1 MKKYSLLIISI
12 LLFSRFSW
20 ATNSLDSII
29 QVIQKNNP
37 SLLYQTKYIEAL
49 KMEYSTEGNLYNP
62 NVTFDYLRGLPNA
75 IAGSQ
80 YDVTLTQQFDFP
92 SVYAK
97 KKELANIKHTRDS
110 YLIESEK
117 YDIINQVKLLCI
129 EIIYRNK
136 LDNLINNRIIS
147 IEKLKNDFQIKLNNG
162 YGNILD
168 VNKTQLKLI
177 EINNEKQ
184 LNQSIL
190 KQLNQKLTA
199 LNGGNAIQFQDTIY
213 PSINTTIEL
222 ETILQQSNQNNPIN
236 SYLHQE
242 QAVVN
247 QEINVAKAM
256 ALPKFEVGYHY
267 QGLLNQNFHG
277 AIVGLSLPLWE
288 NKNKVK
294 AKEALLVSNQL
305 KMNDY
310 INQQEATILQQYEQ
324 YTIFKNTYNSYDNQM
339 QNYNNTHLLTKALQL
354 GEITTIDYFLETDF
368 IFNMNKNKLE
378 TQYQLYNTIIHLLK
392 YLE

>member
-277 AIVGLSLPLWE
+277 AIVGLSLPLW
-288 NKNKVK
+288 
-294 AKEALLVSNQL
+294 
-305 KMNDY
+305 
-310 INQQEATILQQYEQ
+310 
-324 YTIFKNTYNSYDNQM
+324 
-339 QNYNNTHLLTKALQL
+339 
-354 GEITTIDYFLETDF
+354 
-368 IFNMNKNKLE
+368 
-378 TQYQLYNTIIHLLK
+378 
-392 YLE
+392 